1 MRVEKNHVGIALT
14 RLVACRTAEH
24 AGRFVPKDQVFVS
37 DVSLSAFLVP
47 LLFLTGILFARISLV
62 TLSKPRT
69 GGRPG
74 SERGTCKCDHGS
86 GSHLRRAECGG

>member
-1 MRVEKNHVGIALT
+1 MRVEKNHVGIAMT

-47 LLFLTGILFARISLV
+47 LLFLTGILF
-62 TLSKPRT
+62 
-69 GGRPG
+69 
-74 SERGTCKCDHGS
+74 C
-86 GSHLRRAECGG
+86 